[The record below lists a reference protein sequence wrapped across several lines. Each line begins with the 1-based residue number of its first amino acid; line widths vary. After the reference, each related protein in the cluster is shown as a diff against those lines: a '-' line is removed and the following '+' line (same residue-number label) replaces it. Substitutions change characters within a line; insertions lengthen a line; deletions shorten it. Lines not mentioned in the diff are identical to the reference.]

1 MVKRTYS
8 SRFKKRGEYQREPS
22 RKRSKGN
29 SDDELHWPLRPQASA
44 ALLKKVLRPSQP
56 QPDSED
62 ELAANIARRKNSAS
76 ILDRALGGKLKTV
89 KPKGQSIYGSREE
102 FEATMQDQRE
112 EKKNNP
118 KLNAS
123 YLPTPPSELQQQ
135 QTKHLN
141 TFFPGLNGKAGKVI
155 SNISKPK
162 TKPPIPTVSPTAIRA
177 TETSKVF
184 EKIIKCAEPKE
195 PYVPKQYEAD
205 RTPAPRRGLSGDRLS
220 KEFRGNDLWSTN
232 QNNSPF
238 LRLPGAVRNRIYG
251 YAFGG
256 NTINICYETYRT
268 TYINDQPAKQ
278 TPIFR
283 YHCIA
288 YDRLTNPFQEVR
300 KGTIGIQHG
309 LTLFNGVCRQLYLE
323 TASLPFQLNT
333 IAFDSYNV
341 MMNFLVIDR
350 RLSRPQREAIH
361 TLVLPDHLPASNILE
376 FLPNLQRFYLGLYQ
390 YVALKGWYRVVR
402 EEGQLPAVVFTSY

>member
-8 SRFKKRGEYQREPS
+8 SRFKRRGEYQHETS
-22 RKRSKGN
+22 RKRSKGD

-44 ALLKKVLRPSQP
+44 ALLKKGLRSPQP

-62 ELAANIARRKNSAS
+62 ELLANIARRKNSVS

-112 EKKNNP
+112 EKKNSS

-141 TFFPGLNGKAGKVI
+141 AFFPGLNGKASKVI
-155 SNISKPK
+155 SNMSKPK
-162 TKPPIPTVSPTAIRA
+162 NKLPTATVSSPAIKA
-177 TETSKVF
+177 TETSRVF
-184 EKIIKCAEPKE
+184 EKIIKCAELQQ
-195 PYVPKQYEAD
+195 PYVPQQYEAD
-205 RTPAPRRGLSGDRLS
+205 KTPAPRRGLSGDHLLNGS
-220 KEFRGNDLWSTN
+220 RGDDLWSAN

-238 LRLPGAVRNRIYG
+238 LRLPSAVRNRIYD

-268 TYINDQPAKQ
+268 TYVNDQPAKQ

-283 YHCIA
+283 YHCVV
-288 YDRLTNPFQEVR
+288 YDRLTNPFQEIR

-309 LTLFNGVCRQLYLE
+309 FTLLNRVCRQLYLE
-323 TASLPFQLNT
+323 TAPLPYQLNT
-333 IAFDSYNV
+333 IAFASYNV
-341 MMNFLVIDR
+341 MMNFLVIER
-350 RLSRPQREAIH
+350 RLSRQQREAVR
-361 TLVLPDHLPASNILE
+361 TLVLPDHLPAPNILE
-376 FLPNLQRFYLGLYQ
+376 SLPKLQRFYLGLYQ
-390 YVALKGWYRVVR
+390 YVELKGWYRVVR
-402 EEGQLPAVVFTSY
+402 EEGQLPGVVFFGY